1 MIASQAKLKKKS
13 IDLTEGPILIKMIS
27 FVLPLMATNLLQ
39 TFYNAADM
47 MVVSM
52 SHEANAVGAIG
63 MTGSFVGLIVNLF
76 MGFSVGANVLVARYL
91 GAKDDKNVSK
101 TVHTSLIMSLIVG
114 VSATVI
120 GFFISRPIL
129 SMMGAKGNLLD
140 LATTYTQIYFCG
152 APFLAATNY
161 SAAIFRAK
169 GDTKTPLYV
178 LSAAGLVNVGLNV
191 VFVLGLGLSVEGVAI
206 ATAIANLL
214 TAVTLVWRLSK
225 DESACRF
232 EFSKCRIDRRA
243 FRGIVREGLPAG
255 IQSSVFALSN
265 MIIQS
270 SIISVNNSVVASMG
284 DIGKVEPIVN
294 GNSAATNL
302 EGFLY
307 TAVNAVYQASITFTS
322 QNYGAGKYKR
332 IWRVML
338 VSNLLAAVVGLL
350 GTTIVHAF
358 HEPLLALYGIKAS
371 TTSVV
376 DQVAYDAGVKRIVYI
391 MAAYALCGIMDSSC
405 GTLRGLGRTFS
416 STIIP
421 LLGACVFRL
430 CWILFVF
437 SAFPTLETIFLSY
450 PISWLFTGGAQ
461 LFFAVFFLK
470 KAIRSQNAALT
481 S

>member
-13 IDLTEGPILIKMIS
+13 IDLTEGPILGKMIS
-27 FVLPLMATNLLQ
+27 FVLPVMATNLLQ

-76 MGFSVGANVLVARYL
+76 MGFSVGTNVLVARFL

-101 TVHTSLIMSLIVG
+101 TIHTSLIMSLIVG
-114 VSATVI
+114 FAATVI

-129 SMMGAKGNLLD
+129 AMMGAKGNLLD
-140 LATTYTQIYFCG
+140 LATTYTRIYFCG
-152 APFLAATNY
+152 VPFLAATNY

-214 TAVTLVWRLSK
+214 AASTLIWRLSK
-225 DESACRF
+225 EEGACRF
-232 EFSKCRIDRRA
+232 EFAKCKIDRRA
-243 FRGIVREGLPAG
+243 LRGIVREGLPAG
-255 IQSSVFALSN
+255 IQSAVFSLSN

-270 SIISVNNSVVASMG
+270 SIISVNNSVVASLG

-332 IWRVML
+332 IWRVIL
-338 VSNLLAAVVGLL
+338 VSHLMAAAVGLL
-350 GTTIVHAF
+350 GTSIVHAF

-376 DQVAYDAGVKRIVYI
+376 DQVAYDAGVKRIIYI
-391 MAAYALCGIMDSSC
+391 MAAYALCGIMDASC
-405 GTLRGLGRTFS
+405 GVLRGLGKTFT

-421 LLGACVFRL
+421 LLGACAFRL

-437 SAFPTLETIFLSY
+437 SASPTLETIFISY
-450 PISWLFTGGAQ
+450 PISWLLTGGAQ
-461 LFFAVFFLK
+461 FFFAVFFLK
-470 KAIRSQNAALT
+470 KAIKHQNSAL
-481 S
+481 SN